1 MYLVTARNFVAVYEA
16 QYNVTVPDK
25 VRRALALFI
34 GEAEDSRAILDA
46 TDISVDSEKVRGIA
60 YEQNYR
66 LVFEV
71 IRNYDATMASML
83 LDWLKKQIASVCEL
97 CFSAGAVRDRDKW
110 AKVLWYKNLVDAD
123 GQGLNFLVP
132 INRIVS
138 ALVKNGNRNVVERGP
153 KNGGS
158 TIQLPFGHLQYHLK
172 QLEFYQ
178 QLKKIQ
184 SLLATASE

>member
-71 IRNYDATMASML
+71 IRNYDATMAYML
-83 LDWLKKQIASVCEL
+83 LD
-97 CFSAGAVRDRDKW
+97 
-110 AKVLWYKNLVDAD
+110 
-123 GQGLNFLVP
+123 
-132 INRIVS
+132 
-138 ALVKNGNRNVVERGP
+138 
-153 KNGGS
+153 
-158 TIQLPFGHLQYHLK
+158 
-172 QLEFYQ
+172 
-178 QLKKIQ
+178 
-184 SLLATASE
+184 

>member
-1 MYLVTARNFVAVYEA
+1 M
-16 QYNVTVPDK
+16 
-25 VRRALALFI
+25 
-34 GEAEDSRAILDA
+34 
-46 TDISVDSEKVRGIA
+46 
-60 YEQNYR
+60 
-66 LVFEV
+66 
-71 IRNYDATMASML
+71 
-83 LDWLKKQIASVCEL
+83 
-97 CFSAGAVRDRDKW
+97 RDRDKW
-110 AKVLWYKNLVDAD
+110 ANVLWYKNLVDAD
-123 GQGLNFLVP
+123 GQGLDFLVP
-132 INRIVS
+132 ISRIVS

>member
-83 LDWLKKQIASVCEL
+83 LD
-97 CFSAGAVRDRDKW
+97 
-110 AKVLWYKNLVDAD
+110 
-123 GQGLNFLVP
+123 
-132 INRIVS
+132 
-138 ALVKNGNRNVVERGP
+138 
-153 KNGGS
+153 
-158 TIQLPFGHLQYHLK
+158 
-172 QLEFYQ
+172 
-178 QLKKIQ
+178 
-184 SLLATASE
+184 

>member
-1 MYLVTARNFVAVYEA
+1 MTARNFVAVYEA
-16 QYNVTVPDK
+16 QYRVSVPEK

-34 GEAEDSRAILDA
+34 GEAEDSKTILDS
-46 TDISVDSEKVRGIA
+46 TDISVDGEKVRGIA

-71 IRNYDATMASML
+71 IRNYDAKMASML
-83 LDWLKKQIASVCEL
+83 LDWLKKQLASVCEL

-138 ALVKNGNRNVVERGP
+138 ALVKNGNRNIMPELRLNAPTSVR
-153 KNGGS
+153 K
-158 TIQLPFGHLQYHLK
+158 
-172 QLEFYQ
+172 
-178 QLKKIQ
+178 
-184 SLLATASE
+184 

>member
-1 MYLVTARNFVAVYEA
+1 MTARNFVAVYEA
-16 QYNVTVPDK
+16 QYRVSVPEK

-34 GEAEDSRAILDA
+34 GEAEDSKTILDS
-46 TDISVDSEKVRGIA
+46 TDISVDGEKVRGIA

-71 IRNYDATMASML
+71 IRNYDAKMASML

-97 CFSAGAVRDRDKW
+97 RFSADAVRDRDKW

-153 KNGGS
+153 RNGGS
-158 TIQLPFGHLQYHLK
+158 TIQLPFGHLQYHLN

>member
-34 GEAEDSRAILDA
+34 GEVEDSRAILDA
-46 TDISVDSEKVRGIA
+46 TDISVDGEKVRGIA

-83 LDWLKKQIASVCEL
+83 LD
-97 CFSAGAVRDRDKW
+97 
-110 AKVLWYKNLVDAD
+110 
-123 GQGLNFLVP
+123 
-132 INRIVS
+132 
-138 ALVKNGNRNVVERGP
+138 
-153 KNGGS
+153 
-158 TIQLPFGHLQYHLK
+158 
-172 QLEFYQ
+172 
-178 QLKKIQ
+178 
-184 SLLATASE
+184 

>member
-1 MYLVTARNFVAVYEA
+1 MYLVRARNFVAVYEA

-83 LDWLKKQIASVCEL
+83 LD
-97 CFSAGAVRDRDKW
+97 
-110 AKVLWYKNLVDAD
+110 
-123 GQGLNFLVP
+123 
-132 INRIVS
+132 
-138 ALVKNGNRNVVERGP
+138 
-153 KNGGS
+153 
-158 TIQLPFGHLQYHLK
+158 
-172 QLEFYQ
+172 
-178 QLKKIQ
+178 
-184 SLLATASE
+184 